1 MTWCCRSGHHVP
13 QAKLIHPRIEP
24 EIVFIMGERLKDR
37 A

>member
-1 MTWCCRSGHHVP
+1 MVLPNGAPVL